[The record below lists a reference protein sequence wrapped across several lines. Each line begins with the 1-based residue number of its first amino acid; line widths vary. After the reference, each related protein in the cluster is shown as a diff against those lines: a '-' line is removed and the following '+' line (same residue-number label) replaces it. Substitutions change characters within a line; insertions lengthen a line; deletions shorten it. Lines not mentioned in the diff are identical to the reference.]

1 MESFANLTDEMLV
14 KLYAGGNNS
23 AFDILLERYE
33 EKIFSYIFFI
43 VHNQDVADDIFQ
55 ETFMK
60 AVVTIQQ
67 GWPMIVTTGGR
78 YVENGKFQA
87 WITRIAHNLIIDY
100 FRQTRNEN
108 CVSNDEVEYDLFND
122 IKLAETNVESKMVRE
137 QVLDDVKLLVEHLP
151 QNQKEVVF
159 MRYYQELSFK
169 EIADITGV
177 SINTA
182 LGRMRYAL
190 LNLRKMAVKKELHLA
205 IS

>member
-67 GWPMIVTTGGR
+67 GR

-87 WITRIAHNLIIDY
+87 WITRIAHNLRIVCLTMKWSMICSM
-100 FRQTRNEN
+100 T
-108 CVSNDEVEYDLFND
+108 SNW
-122 IKLAETNVESKMVRE
+122 
-137 QVLDDVKLLVEHLP
+137 
-151 QNQKEVVF
+151 QK
-159 MRYYQELSFK
+159 
-169 EIADITGV
+169 
-177 SINTA
+177 
-182 LGRMRYAL
+182 RMWNPKWCGNRCL
-190 LNLRKMAVKKELHLA
+190 MM
-205 IS
+205 

>member
-67 GWPMIVTTGGR
+67 GR
-78 YVENGKFQA
+78 YVQVSGM
-87 WITRIAHNLIIDY
+87 DY
-100 FRQTRNEN
+100 PH
-108 CVSNDEVEYDLFND
+108 C
-122 IKLAETNVESKMVRE
+122 
-137 QVLDDVKLLVEHLP
+137 P
-151 QNQKEVVF
+151 
-159 MRYYQELSFK
+159 
-169 EIADITGV
+169 
-177 SINTA
+177 
-182 LGRMRYAL
+182 
-190 LNLRKMAVKKELHLA
+190 
-205 IS
+205 